1 MDLKISARDFDV
13 QINHS
18 PLDNLYTK
26 TQALQQMLQSGVN
39 PLIAV
44 KTCGLWGDA
53 EKTFLMSKPYFDV
66 LYKTIDTVEKEQKA
80 QQTVT
85 NVPEKENKQ

>member
-1 MDLKISARDFDV
+1 MKITTRDFEA

-26 TQALQQMLQSGVN
+26 AQALTVLLQAGVN
-39 PLIAV
+39 PLVAV

-53 EKTFLMSKPYFDV
+53 EKTFMMSKPYFDV
-66 LYKTIDTVEKEQKA
+66 LYKTIDDEAKGKEVVE
-80 QQTVT
+80 
-85 NVPEKENKQ
+85 